1 MKREIS
7 EATLPGRTVD
17 LWTPWGILRLT
28 DPGETSTQE
37 RKPRSRVR
45 MRPAGDMPVHERP
58 VQGRPVQGRPVRE
71 RDAETR
77 A

>member
-7 EATLPGRTVD
+7 EAARPGRKVD

-28 DPGETSTQE
+28 DPEDAKRQD
-37 RKPRSRVR
+37 RKPRRHVPA
-45 MRPAGDMPVHERP
+45 RPAGDASARD
-58 VQGRPVQGRPVRE
+58 
-71 RDAETR
+71 RDAAPR

>member
-7 EATLPGRTVD
+7 EAARPGRKVD

-28 DPGETSTQE
+28 DPEDAARQE
-37 RKPRSRVR
+37 RKPRRHTPT
-45 MRPAGDMPVHERP
+45 RPAGDASA
-58 VQGRPVQGRPVRE
+58 RE
-71 RDAETR
+71 RNAGTR